1 MSKSDNLVKGSV
13 LAKNSLLNLSS
24 KIVPMLIGIIS
35 LPFIIQNV
43 GEEKFG
49 IVSICWLIIGYFSV
63 LDMGLSRSTVNQ
75 LANDIKETGGESQ
88 LEISRII
95 IVTLFA
101 IGVFF
106 SLMLALFSNTLTISV
121 FNISEKLQNDTI
133 IAFYFISVG
142 LPFTLVSNGL
152 RGILETYQ
160 RFKEIASIDVFSGI
174 SMYLGLAVLTFFSQS
189 LVIMIVY
196 LLSIRFCVFLM
207 FCISQDFKLKE
218 LFNLNRSD
226 FSYLGKA
233 LSYGKWIGISNV
245 IGPFMGQMDR
255 YLIGALITMSAVT
268 YYSAPLEMVLRV
280 NIIPISFAMVLFPAF
295 SILERRTDKA
305 KSIFSQSLMI
315 NMVVSLPIV
324 IILTLYAREV
334 LTIWLGEEF
343 AEKSTIVFQILIVSS
358 FFSSNSQIPFSFI
371 QGIGLPDKTAKL
383 HMLQAIIYLPLLAVL
398 IISYGIVGAAFSRL
412 LRVLFDMS
420 GLYIIIKK
428 ETGYQLHIFKI
439 LLSIMFIGIALF
451 ISFNETDRYLK
462 AIYGSLVLVIYFA
475 IAWKSWLPEELKLYL
490 LKQKKAIF

>member
-24 KIVPMLIGIIS
+24 KIVPVLIGIIS
-35 LPFIIQNV
+35 LPFIIENV

-75 LANDIKETGGESQ
+75 LANDLKETGGESQ
-88 LEISRII
+88 LEISRVII
-95 IVTLFA
+95 FTLFI

-106 SLMLALFSNTLTISV
+106 SLCLVLFSKALTISV
-121 FNISEKLQNDTI
+121 FNISKELQNDTAV
-133 IAFYFISVG
+133 AFYFISVG

-152 RGILETYQ
+152 RGVLETYQ
-160 RFKEIASIDVFSGI
+160 RFRDIALIDVFSGI
-174 SMYLGLAVLTFFSQS
+174 SMYLGLAILTFFSQS
-189 LVIMIVY
+189 LVVMIAY
-196 LLSIRFCVFLM
+196 LLTVRFCVFLM

-218 LFNLNRSD
+218 LFSLKKSD

-233 LSYGKWIGISNV
+233 LNYGKWIGISNV

-295 SILERRTDKA
+295 SILERSTEKA
-305 KSIFSQSLMI
+305 KSIFSQALII
-315 NMVVSLPIV
+315 NMAVSLPIV
-324 IILTLYAREV
+324 IVLTLYANEV

-343 AEKSTIVFQILIVSS
+343 AEKSTFVFQILIVSS

-371 QGIGLPDKTAKL
+371 QGIGLPNKTAKL
-383 HMLQAIIYLPLLAVL
+383 HILEAVVYLPLLAVL
-398 IISYGIVGAAFSRL
+398 IIYYGIVGAAFSRL

-420 GLYIIIKK
+420 GLYFIIKK
-428 ETGYQLHIFKI
+428 ETGYQLHIIKV
-439 LLSIMFIGIALF
+439 LSSIVFIGITLS
-451 ISFNETDRYLK
+451 ISFNEIDPYLK
-462 AIYGSLVLVIYFA
+462 AIYGGLLLGIYFV
-475 IAWKSWLPEELKLYL
+475 IVWKSWLPDELKLYL
-490 LKQKKAIF
+490 LKQKRAIF